1 MAYKLVQQ
9 EWRDSLG
16 QGVGRVF
23 GGEQIEM
30 GDVCVFEPESKEKE
44 IVLRVKILKQ

>member
-1 MAYKLVQQ
+1 MGKG
-9 EWRDSLG
+9 W
-16 QGVGRVF
+16 
-23 GGEQIEM
+23 GEFSEANRLKM